1 MPMPGYS
8 RDHNGHITVGE
19 SDQRWCSDGLEFKCF
34 NGDTVSMTF
43 VLDCCDREAISFVW
57 NFTQNGTA
65 LLTTWD
71 MHFLIKWDSYLRR
84 QPYSQSTR
92 ARCSS

>member
-1 MPMPGYS
+1 MPGYS

-43 VLDCCDREAISFVW
+43 VLDCCDREAISFVEKKR
-57 NFTQNGTA
+57 QRAAGLDDSGTSVIGCQYSA
-65 LLTTWD
+65 KKTTAVD
-71 MHFLIKWDSYLRR
+71 
-84 QPYSQSTR
+84 
-92 ARCSS
+92 